1 MKKALSLIL
10 ALAMS
15 ASLLAGCGG
24 GDTEPAGDE
33 GGAEGEVYTLRIATH
48 YNQEHLGYAAL
59 ERIEEKLETESEGR
73 LDVTLY
79 PSSQL
84 GDYTLTFQELGEG
97 TVDIALIPIP
107 SEYDP
112 RLEMNFI
119 PYLFNGYDGLQAG
132 FGEGSYFF
140 EKYTEIMG
148 DLNIKLLGMYVEGM
162 IGFGFVPEPVGY
174 NDVTVDKGLMVRAP
188 AIEVYN
194 LVTEDMGYSATTI
207 AYADLY
213 TAMQTGVCD
222 GWIGGTPQLNYSD
235 FRDVIKY
242 YVPYNVFAENIGF
255 LMSQDVFNGM
265 PEDLQ
270 TLITTTFT
278 EESVN
283 SFTTAKTGDEEAMQK
298 MADYGITILELTDEE
313 MQAYIDHVI
322 ATTWPKLTKNIGE
335 DILNGLIEANTGAD
349 AGEAAETEEA
359 AEA

>member
-1 MKKALSLIL
+1 MKKFLSIIL
-10 ALAMS
+10 ATLMCG
-15 ASLLAGCGG
+15 SLLAGCGG
-24 GDTEPAGDE
+24 DTASNGGD
-33 GGAEGEVYTLRIATH
+33 GAADGEVYKLRIATH

-59 ERIEEKLETESEGR
+59 ERIEEKLETESGGR

-84 GDYTLTFQELGEG
+84 GDYTLTFQELTEG
-97 TVDIALIPIP
+97 TVDMALIPIP
-107 SEYDP
+107 SEYDS

-119 PYLFNGYDGLQAG
+119 PYMIDGYDGLEAA
-132 FGEGSYFF
+132 FGQDSYFF
-140 EKYTEIMG
+140 GKYTEIMG
-148 DLNIKLLGMYVEGM
+148 DLNIHLLGMYVEGM
-162 IGFGFVPEPVGY
+162 IGFGFASEPANY
-174 NDVTVDKGLMVRAP
+174 NDVNADKHDMMVRAP

-255 LMSQDVFNGM
+255 LMSQDVYNSL

-270 TLITTTFT
+270 TLIDETFM

-313 MQAYIDHVI
+313 LAAYKDHI
-322 ATTWPKLTKNIGE
+322 IETTWPKLGDNIGQ
-335 DILNGLIEANTGAD
+335 DILDELIAANT
-349 AGEAAETEEA
+349 
-359 AEA
+359 

>member
-1 MKKALSLIL
+1 MKKFLALIL
-10 ALAMS
+10 ALVMS
-15 ASLLAGCGG
+15 MSLIACGG
-24 GDTEPAGDE
+24 NDAAEEAPADDSAAEETVEPI
-33 GGAEGEVYTLRIATH
+33 TLRVAVQQNEDHETCKAVRRIA
-48 YNQEHLGYAAL
+48 
-59 ERIEEKLETESEGR
+59 EKVEAETNGGLI
-73 LDVTLY
+73 LDIYSDSV
-79 PSSQL
+79 L
-84 GDYTLTFQELGEG
+84 GDYTAVFDEVRMG
-97 TVDIALIPIP
+97 TIDMAVQ
-107 SEYDP
+107 SFSGEYDP
-112 RLEMNFI
+112 AFEIGYL
-119 PYLFNGYDGLQAG
+119 PYLFTNYEESKNVLS
-132 FGEGSYFF
+132 EGSNTYKMISDKCNENGLTFLGYFAEGF
-140 EKYTEIMG
+140 VQVGMVVPVDNMG
-148 DLNIKLLGMYVEGM
+148 DPNAEKTAL
-162 IGFGFVPEPVGY
+162 
-174 NDVTVDKGLMVRAP
+174 VRCP
-188 AIEVYN
+188 AIESGR
-194 LVTEDMGYSATTI
+194 LAMDCQGFPTVTI
-207 AYADLY
+207 PYADLY

-335 DILNGLIEANTGAD
+335 DILNGLIEANA
-349 AGEAAETEEA
+349 AGDAAETEEA

>member
-24 GDTEPAGDE
+24 NDSEPAAE
-33 GGAEGEVYTLRIATH
+33 GGAEGEVYELRIATH

-59 ERIEEKLETESEGR
+59 QRIEEKLEAESEGR

-84 GDYTLTFQELGEG
+84 GDYTLTFQELSEG

-107 SEYDP
+107 SEYDS

-255 LMSQDVFNGM
+255 FMIFSKIYKF
-265 PEDLQ
+265 
-270 TLITTTFT
+270 
-278 EESVN
+278 
-283 SFTTAKTGDEEAMQK
+283 
-298 MADYGITILELTDEE
+298 
-313 MQAYIDHVI
+313 
-322 ATTWPKLTKNIGE
+322 
-335 DILNGLIEANTGAD
+335 
-349 AGEAAETEEA
+349 
-359 AEA
+359 